1 MRGGGK
7 KDGVSWKR
15 RARKKDVRTKRET
28 TRPQGLLL
36 SFYGH
41 DKWRSKRRRAASG
54 AAVGTEGGRR
64 SSLGKR
70 LRRKREKKKMV
81 IPATL
86 RCVDRGAMQPGGQK
100 RGAGSRRRGTEKQC
114 KGEEEDG
121 AG

>member
-64 SSLGKR
+64 SSLGK
-70 LRRKREKKKMV
+70 KVTKEEGK
-81 IPATL
+81 
-86 RCVDRGAMQPGGQK
+86 
-100 RGAGSRRRGTEKQC
+100 
-114 KGEEEDG
+114 EEDG
-121 AG
+121 DSSYTKVCGQRSDAARRTEEGCR